1 MTKVV
6 LITGATSGIGRAT
19 ALEFAKRGAKLVLGS
34 RNEQAAS
41 ELLTELGGENVVFK
55 KTDVRVEADNQALVD
70 LALEKFGRLDVAVNN
85 AGQEASGRIEAF
97 DEETYTKVFDTNVKG
112 MFFAMKAQI
121 AAMRRSGGGS
131 IVNISSTAGSRG
143 NPGMSVYA
151 ASKHAVEG
159 LSKSA
164 ALELAGEN
172 IRVNVVAPGPTHT
185 PMLMRVTDG
194 HPEKMVQ
201 RVPLGRGGTPEE
213 LARAIV
219 WVSSDEASFV
229 NGIVLPVNGGISAG

>member
-1 MTKVV
+1 MAKVV
-6 LITGATSGIGRAT
+6 LISGATSGIGRAT
-19 ALEFAKRGAKLVLGS
+19 ALEFAKYGAKLVLGS
-34 RNEQAAS
+34 RNERAGS
-41 ELLTELGGENVVFK
+41 ELLTELGEENSVFK
-55 KTDVRVEADNQALVD
+55 RTDVRVETDDQALVD

-85 AGQEASGRIEAF
+85 AGLEASGRIEAF
-97 DEETYTKVFDTNVKG
+97 DEETYTRVFDTNVKG
-112 MFFAMKAQI
+112 MFFSMKAQI

-143 NPGMSVYA
+143 NPFMSVYA

-164 ALELAGEN
+164 ALELAAEN
-172 IRVNVVAPGPTHT
+172 IRVNVVAPGPTLT

-201 RVPLGRGGTPEE
+201 RVPLGRGGLPEE

-219 WVSSDEASFV
+219 WVASDDASFV